1 MSVRVKICGVTS
13 AADARDAAALG
24 ADMIGFN
31 FWPGSKRAVGIDDA
45 KVLAASLPGEV
56 WRVGVFVNASR
67 DEIERAVGSVGL
79 DAIQLHGDEPD
90 ELLRGWSCRVIRA
103 VRLSSADDE
112 AARRAGELADY
123 VLCEGRAGGGYGGA
137 GESFPWEWAS
147 ELPRER
153 LIVSG
158 GLHPGNVAD
167 AVRRLRPFAVD
178 VASGVE
184 RVAGRKDAQRMA
196 ELIQN
201 AKAA

>member
-1 MSVRVKICGVTS
+1 MGVRVKICGVTS
-13 AADARDAAALG
+13 AADAREAAALG

-31 FWPGSKRAVGIDDA
+31 FWPGSKRAVAVADA
-45 KVLAASLPGEV
+45 RLFAASLPAAV

-67 DEIERAVGSVGL
+67 DEIARTVAEVGL

-90 ELLRGWSCRVIRA
+90 DLLRGWPCRVIRV
-103 VRLSSADDE
+103 VRLSSADDS
-112 AARRAGELADY
+112 AARRASEIADY

-137 GESFPWEWAS
+137 GETFPWEWAG

-153 LIVSG
+153 LIVAG
-158 GLHPGNVAD
+158 GLHPGNVAE
-167 AVRRLRPFAVD
+167 AVRRLQPFAVD

-184 RVAGRKDAQRMA
+184 RSAGVKDVRRMA
-196 ELIQN
+196 ELIEN

>member
-1 MSVRVKICGVTS
+1 MAVRVKICGVTN

-31 FWPGSKRAVGIDDA
+31 FWPGSKRVVGVAEA
-45 KVLAASLPGEV
+45 KAAAASLPPEV
-56 WRVGVFVNASR
+56 WRVGVFVNAPR
-67 DEIERAVGSVGL
+67 AEIERAVESVGL

-90 ELLRGWSCRVIRA
+90 ELLRGWSCRVIRV
-103 VRLSSADDE
+103 VRLSSADDA
-112 AARRAGELADY
+112 AARRASELADF
-123 VLCEGRAGGGYGGA
+123 VLCEGSAAGGYGGG
-137 GESFPWEWAS
+137 GETFPWEWAS
-147 ELPRER
+147 ELPRDR
-153 LIVSG
+153 LIVAG

-178 VASGVE
+178 AASGVE
-184 RVAGRKDAQRMA
+184 REARVKDAKRMA